1 MPTGGLRV
9 RSPRFWQRRVW
20 SHTTR
25 HRSDLHYDLIL
36 YEHLFK
42 YCVMSKIADTLVYN
56 SWRSNINVDGI
67 QLIWNHGMLIY
78 IYIYIY
84 INQHSMIPD
93 QLYSVY
99 VDVTSSRIIYK
110 GICNLWH
117 NAILEQM
124 FVQDQIVM
132 QVTPMSCCMA
142 SDSPLSKS
150 GTPNP

>member
-1 MPTGGLRV
+1 
-9 RSPRFWQRRVW
+9 
-20 SHTTR
+20 
-25 HRSDLHYDLIL
+25 
-36 YEHLFK
+36 
-42 YCVMSKIADTLVYN
+42 
-56 SWRSNINVDGI
+56 
-67 QLIWNHGMLIY
+67 
-78 IYIYIY
+78 
-84 INQHSMIPD
+84 MIPD

-110 GICNLWH
+110 GICYLWH

-142 SDSPLSKS
+142 SDSPLSTS